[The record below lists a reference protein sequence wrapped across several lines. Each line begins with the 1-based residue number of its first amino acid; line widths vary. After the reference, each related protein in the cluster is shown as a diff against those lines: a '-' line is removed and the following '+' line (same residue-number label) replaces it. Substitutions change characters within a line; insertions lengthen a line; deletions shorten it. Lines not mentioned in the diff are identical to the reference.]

1 MPLSICAPV
10 SANWPEYS
18 LMTPI
23 LTVSC
28 ALAGPNPSA
37 ASVIAA
43 KKHMLLFI
51 LSSPAGVRHCRPILV
66 QVGCERNAC
75 LWRELPHSGDGLWP
89 LGLLNGPSGR
99 GPE

>member
-10 SANWPEYS
+10 SANWPEYW
-18 LMTPI
+18 LLPPI
-23 LTVSC
+23 FTVSC
-28 ALAGPNPSA
+28 ALARTHARA
-37 ASVIAA
+37 ASLIAA

-51 LSSPAGVRHCRPILV
+51 LSSPAGVRNCRPILV

-99 GPE
+99 G